1 MKQKRDEWKAEQP
14 KLDPDRLVFIDETW
28 AATNMT
34 RRRGRCPKGERL
46 VCPVPHG
53 HWKSITFVAALR
65 TDGLTAPMVLDGPMT
80 GDRFVKYVEAVLVP
94 TLKPGTVVILD
105 NLSCHK
111 RSEVVTLIEG
121 AGASV
126 RFLPPYSPDLN
137 PIELSFSK
145 LKGLLRSA
153 EKRTV
158 DTLKTFLKKSVK
170 AFTPAECKGY
180 FHHAGYGSPKDATTP
195 SNRD

>member
-1 MKQKRDEWKAEQP
+1 MKEKREAWKAERP
-14 KLDPDRLVFIDETW
+14 ELDPARLVFIDETW

-34 RRRGRCPKGERL
+34 RRYGRCPKGERL
-46 VCPVPHG
+46 ICPVPHG
-53 HWKSITFVAALR
+53 HWKTTTFVAALR
-65 TDGLTAPMVLDGPMT
+65 ADGLTAPMVLDGPMT
-80 GDRFVKYVEAVLVP
+80 GDRFVKYVETVLVP
-94 TLKPGTVVILD
+94 TLKPGNIVILD

-111 RSEVVTLIEG
+111 RSEVVESIG
-121 AGASV
+121 RAGASV

-158 DTLKTFLKKSVK
+158 EGLRQFLKKSVK
-170 AFTPAECKGY
+170 AFAPAECQGY
-180 FHHAGYGSPKDATTP
+180 FRRAGYGSTRGDTTIPK
-195 SNRD
+195 RD

>member
-1 MKQKRDEWKAEQP
+1 M
-14 KLDPDRLVFIDETW
+14 
-28 AATNMT
+28 
-34 RRRGRCPKGERL
+34 

-53 HWKSITFVAALR
+53 HWKTITFVAALR

-80 GDRFVKYVEAVLVP
+80 GDRFVKYVETVLVP
-94 TLKPGTVVILD
+94 TLKPGAIVILD

-111 RSEVVTLIEG
+111 RSEVVTLIED

-145 LKGLLRSA
+145 LKGMLRSKG
-153 EKRTV
+153 KRTV
-158 DTLKTFLKKSVK
+158 DKLKSFLRKSVK
-170 AFTPAECKGY
+170 AFAPAECKRY
-180 FHHAGYGSPKDATTP
+180 FRHAGYDSPTDATTI
-195 SNRD
+195 SKRD

>member
-1 MKQKRDEWKAEQP
+1 MKEKRDVWKAEQP
-14 KLDPDRLVFIDETW
+14 KLDPDQLVFIDETW
-28 AATNMT
+28 ATTNMT
-34 RRRGRCPKGERL
+34 RRYGRCPKGQRL
-46 VCPVPHG
+46 ICPVPHG

-65 TDGLTAPMVLDGPMT
+65 TDGLTAPMVLDGPMN
-80 GDRFVKYVEAVLVP
+80 GDRFVKYIETVLVP
-94 TLKPGTVVILD
+94 TLKPGNIVILD

-111 RSEVVTLIEG
+111 RSEVVELIER

-158 DTLKTFLKKSVK
+158 DTLKAFLKKSVK
-170 AFTPAECKGY
+170 AFAPEECKGY
-180 FHHAGYGSPKDATTP
+180 FRRAGYGSPTDATTIP
-195 SNRD
+195 NRD

>member
-1 MKQKRDEWKAEQP
+1 MKEKRDVWKAEQP
-14 KLDPDRLVFIDETW
+14 KLDTDQLVFIDETW
-28 AATNMT
+28 ATTNMT
-34 RRRGRCPKGERL
+34 RRYGRCPKGQRL
-46 VCPVPHG
+46 ICPVPHG
-53 HWKSITFVAALR
+53 HWKTITFVAALR
-65 TDGLTAPMVLDGPMT
+65 TDSLTAPMVLDGPMN
-80 GDRFVKYVEAVLVP
+80 GDRFVKYIETVLVP
-94 TLKPGTVVILD
+94 TLKPGNIVILD

-111 RSEVVTLIEG
+111 RSEVVTLIER

-158 DTLKTFLKKSVK
+158 ETLKTFLKKSVK
-170 AFTPAECKGY
+170 AFAPAECKGY
-180 FHHAGYGSPKDATTP
+180 FRRAGYRSTIDATTIP
-195 SNRD
+195 KRD